1 MKKTLFSFMIAAMSF
16 AACQEIEPTTP
27 DGSAASERPAAEYLT
42 LTGNI
47 EQNDMTRTTM
57 SAENKVL
64 WSSGDCIAT
73 FLKSATLNKYQ
84 TADSDAGKNY
94 SEFEYILSDGKVLGE
109 DWDHIV
115 AYYPYSADV
124 TCAKAEDAYSLNVVL
139 PATQTHSENSF
150 GSGAFPMV
158 AVSEDTDLRFRNV
171 CGAIKLEFKGDV
183 SIKDVKITGNNN
195 EKLSGPA
202 VVTAR
207 PDYGIPAISMTDDA
221 STSVTMTCDDGWG
234 EFQTIT
240 RGLVLGNQNTFIIT
254 LPPVEFTKGFKIT
267 VTDSQGRTYTI
278 NTNKPNTVLRSSL
291 LVMPAIELPEKCD
304 YIDEWGN
311 NLGKGIEIDGTIW
324 APVNCGYHP
333 TDFKYGKLYQW
344 GRKYGQ
350 GYSDG
355 TYSDAV
361 LYDTANGPFTLSEG
375 QAEEYEN
382 TYFQLAKQSD
392 NPTSIN
398 NWLNQNNKQ
407 LWNSGTEE
415 KPVKTQYDP
424 CPAGWR
430 VPTRAELT
438 SLIANKSSMTTYNGL
453 SGYWVSG
460 STAYSEDVNQIFL
473 SEGGRH
479 EGIENTI
486 SGAICTEREAKGYYW
501 SSEAN
506 DSKWITGDSYYIICR
521 NTGTSTVFESY
532 GGRISACSVRC
543 VQE

>member
-1 MKKTLFSFMIAAMSF
+1 MKKTLFPFMIAAMSF

-27 DGSAASERPAAEYLT
+27 EGSADSERPAAEYLT
-42 LTGNI
+42 LTGII

-57 SAENKVL
+57 SAEKKVL

-73 FLKSATLNKYQ
+73 FLKSATSNKYQ
-84 TADSDAGKNY
+84 LTNSDAGKSY
-94 SEFEYILSDGKVLGE
+94 SNFEYILSGDKVLGE

-115 AYYPYSADV
+115 AYYPYRTDV
-124 TCAKAEDAYSLNVVL
+124 TCTKVEDAYVLNVVL
-139 PATQTHSENSF
+139 PATQVYSENSF
-150 GSGAFPMV
+150 GAEAFPMV
-158 AVSEDTDLRFRNV
+158 AVSEDTDLWFKNV
-171 CGAIKLEFKGDV
+171 CGAIKLQIESEV
-183 SIKDVKITGNNN
+183 SIMEVKITGNNN

-202 VVTAR
+202 VVTVR
-207 PDYGIPAISMTDDA
+207 PDNGIPTISMTEAA
-221 STSVTMTCDDGWG
+221 STTVAMTCDDGWG
-234 EFQTIT
+234 EFQTVT
-240 RGLVLGNQNTFIIT
+240 RGLVLNNPNTFIIT

-267 VTDSQGRTYTI
+267 VTDSQGKTYTI
-278 NTNKPNTVLRSSL
+278 NTNKANTVQRSSL
-291 LVMPAIELPEKCD
+291 LVMPAIDLPEKCD
-304 YIDEWGN
+304 YVDEYGN
-311 NLGKGIEIDGTIW
+311 NLGQGIEIDGTIW

-375 QAEEYEN
+375 QAEKYEN

-398 NWLNQNNKQ
+398 NWLSQNNKQ

-430 VPTRAELT
+430 VPTTAELT
-438 SLIANKSSMTTYNGL
+438 TLIANMSSLTKDNGL
-453 SGYWVSG
+453 SGYWLSG
-460 STAYSEDVNQIFL
+460 STPYSKEANQIFL
-473 SEGGRH
+473 PEGGRH
-479 EGIENTI
+479 NGIVNTI
-486 SGAICTEREAKGYYW
+486 NGAICTEREERGYYW
-501 SSEAN
+501 SSQAY
-506 DSKWITGDSYYIICR
+506 DHKSITGNSWQIFCR
-521 NTGTSTVFESY
+521 NTGTSLVVKTY
-532 GGRISACSVRC
+532 AGRLTACSVRC